1 MSLPKH
7 LNPAPW
13 HHQWTEV
20 DELHS
25 ISRIEVSHHAHHQD
39 PPNDIREDIK
49 AINEAAHHASLI
61 GLDRAYHLL
70 KHSS

>member
-1 MSLPKH
+1 MSLSKH

-13 HHQWTEV
+13 HHQWSEV

-25 ISRIEVSHHAHHQD
+25 ISRIETAHHND
-39 PPNDIREDIK
+39 SPVAHNDILEDIK

-70 KHSS
+70 KQG

>member
-25 ISRIEVSHHAHHQD
+25 ISRIETTHHLGHTVEHD
-39 PPNDIREDIK
+39 DIREDIK

-70 KHSS
+70 KQG